1 MYEIRTLRAEEI
13 EVKIKQVTEKGA
25 LALLYKTA
33 RTDMAILDETFG
45 PSSWTNDYKEI
56 KGNMYCGI
64 AVFMLDIKD
73 WVWRWDCGIES
84 RADDEGNE
92 KKGEASDAFK
102 RAGTRWGIGRELYT
116 APFIFLR
123 VPVVQE
129 GKDARGRPRY
139 TLKDRFARFS
149 VKSIEYDEARRISV
163 LEIVDQDGV
172 VVFTYP
178 KQGAKSPAGA
188 VKADGPRNE
197 PRDAATPQRA
207 AKAAAK
213 PAQTK
218 QDKTLQA
225 FNREILVKGTA
236 RKLGDMPAQW
246 LRDMAEKAQDPSL
259 KEDMLLVAAEK
270 FKEEMRQSEEAA
282 PFDDDPFADGKEP
295 EEEDDLFNT
304 EGLPF

>member
-1 MYEIRTLRAEEI
+1 MATFEE
-13 EVKIKQVTEKGA
+13 VMKVNVNEK
-25 LALLYKTA
+25 T
-33 RTDMAILDETFG
+33 
-45 PSSWTNDYKEI
+45 
-56 KGNMYCGI
+56 
-64 AVFMLDIKD
+64 
-73 WVWRWDCGIES
+73 
-84 RADDEGNE
+84 E
-92 KKGEASDAFK
+92 KKGNLTYLSWAWAWAEFKKLYPDATYEVKKFD
-102 RAGTRWGIGRELYT
+102 GLPYVHDTDTGYMVYT
-116 APFIFLR
+116 SVTADGLTYEMWL
-123 VPVVQE
+123 PVM
-129 GKDARGRPRY
+129 DARNK
-139 TLKDRFARFS
+139 TLMNATMFDINKTIMRCLAKNLAMFGLGLYIYAGEDLP
-149 VKSIEYDEARRISV
+149 EDE
-163 LEIVDQDGV
+163 
-172 VVFTYP
+172 
-178 KQGAKSPAGA
+178 QGAKSPAGA

-218 QDKTLQA
+218 QEKTLQA

-270 FKEEMRQSEEAA
+270 FKEEMRQSEETG
-282 PFDDDPFADGKEP
+282 PFDDDPFAEGKEP